1 MSLFED
7 AGTPNPQM
15 ICPHCQTKGCVTTK
29 AANKKA
35 GISGGKATAAVLTAG
50 VSVLATGLSRKE
62 KMVEAHCSNCGASW
76 MFEGSVETP
85 RPPKRDWMAEAKE
98 KAAKAEEE
106 AKKPVVCPSC
116 QAEYRRTEK
125 ICPECGERNPTRLTI
140 LQTILCVIV
149 VILVT
154 ILTVQA
160 CSGIHD
166 LISTPSATP
175 ATTAQASAQTSAP
188 KEEAKEEAHYIPG
201 VAPVDIYLTLEKN
214 GFQTQ
219 KDLGTENGNTWRCT
233 KEQGGFAYDVSL
245 WSPDV
250 GTKIQ
255 NARVNVQ
262 SSDAIV
268 GIGNGTRSI
277 RETLWLFKG
286 VASLCFSGD
295 NSKKAEQWVEKH
307 FKHDAETTI
316 DGVKLEM
323 KAPTKF
329 ARVLMISVQ

>member
-35 GISGGKATAAVLTAG
+35 GISGGKTTAAVLTSG
-50 VSVLATGLSRKE
+50 ISILATGLSRKE

-116 QAEYRRTEK
+116 QAEYKRTEK

-175 ATTAQASAQTSAP
+175 ATTAQTPAP
-188 KEEAKEEAHYIPG
+188 KEETKEEPHYIEGLSPQG
-201 VAPVDIYLTLEKN
+201 SNLVMQQQGFETASTL
-214 GFQTQ
+214 
-219 KDLGTENGNTWRCT
+219 DPENGCLWKNTMT
-233 KEQGGFAYDVSL
+233 KGGIAYDVSFF
-245 WSPDV
+245 SPKEAD
-250 GTKIQ
+250 K
-255 NARVNVQ
+255 VQ
-262 SSDAIV
+262 SIRVTAQIET
-268 GIGNGTRSI
+268 GNPPISKAR
-277 RETLWLFKG
+277 WLFAMMATAPFAGENGNKAKAWVG
-286 VASLCFSGD
+286 SHYD
-295 NSKKAEQWVEKH
+295 KKK
-307 FKHDAETTI
+307 AETTI
-316 DGVKLEM
+316 GGIHYEM
-323 KAPTKF
+323 ISPTKF
-329 ARVLMISVQ
+329 VRMLNMSKE